1 MNILEEL
8 QTVLNPLGLPN
19 ETGVFTNQA
28 PDEYLVILPLI
39 DEFDHYADDKPL
51 ADVQEA
57 RISIFAKT
65 NYQQIKNQVV
75 RAVLAAG
82 MSVTSRQFI
91 EYETETGY
99 YHYNVDVAHFYEMEE
114 EE

>member
-28 PDEYLVILPLI
+28 PDEYLVITPLI

-82 MSVTSRQFI
+82 MSVTARQFI

-99 YHYNVDVAHFYEMEE
+99 FHYNMDVAHFYETEE
-114 EE
+114 E